1 MSFTVLSQSRAV
13 LIPSSIPANMRFLQ
27 KDIEDRWQDLEPSSW
42 DLIHMRTLNGSISNW
57 PRVYA
62 EIFR

>member
-1 MSFTVLSQSRAV
+1 M
-13 LIPSSIPANMRFLQ
+13 LIPPSIPANMSFLQ
-27 KDIEDRWQDLEPSSW
+27 KDMEDRWQDLEPNSW